1 MMKNI
6 ISRDAYL
13 NRLIE
18 LKDKPVIKAIA
29 GIRRCGK
36 STLMRLYKNHLI
48 SSGVAEENIIFMN
61 FTHFPNSKIDSEYV
75 IKTVKAKQGRTYILL
90 DEVQMLESWDKT
102 VLYLFENVDCDIY
115 VTGSNSMMFSS
126 KLSTLLSGR
135 AITIEMFTFSYN
147 EFLKFTGEAD
157 SDNSLMEYM
166 TYGGFPLALM
176 LRESE
181 DAEIAVLEDI
191 YSTVVLKD
199 IVMRNN
205 IRNQQMLKR
214 ISRFMMRNI
223 GNLLSIKSIRDFMI
237 SNGIKVNFQTIDDYL
252 GYLEESLAFYRVKR
266 YNIKAKEELVVNDKF
281 YVSDLGIRTA
291 VLGKRDADIGRV
303 MENLVYLELRRR
315 GFSVYVGKIGNYEI
329 DFVAI
334 DDVRTVYIQVCYSLN
349 DPLTEEREIRPLK
362 AVDDNYQKVVIVMQP
377 SINKDRNGITELK
390 LRELLTGVDTSPYDS
405 LEKT

>member
-18 LKDKPVIKAIA
+18 LQDKPVIKAIA

-390 LRELLTGVDTSPYDS
+390 LREFLTGVDTSPYDS

>member
-6 ISRDAYL
+6 ILRNTYL

-36 STLMRLYKNHLI
+36 STLLKLYKDYLL
-48 SSGVAEENIIFMN
+48 SSGVAEENILFIN
-61 FTHFPNSKIDSEYV
+61 FTHLPNSEINSKYV
-75 IKTVKAKQGRTYILL
+75 IEAVKAKQGRTYILL
-90 DEVQMLESWDKT
+90 DEIQMLESWDKT
-102 VLYLFENVDCDIY
+102 VLCLFENTNCDIY

-135 AITIEMFTFSYN
+135 AVTIEMFTFSYN
-147 EFLKFTGEAD
+147 KFLKFTGETD
-157 SDNSLMEYM
+157 SDDSLMEYM
-166 TYGGFPLALM
+166 TYGGFLLALM
-176 LRESE
+176 LRDSE

-199 IVMRNN
+199 IIMRNS
-205 IRNQQMLKR
+205 IRNPQMLKR
-214 ISRFMMRNI
+214 ISRFLMRNI

-237 SNGIKVNFQTIDDYL
+237 GNGIKVNFQTIDDYL

-303 MENLVYLELRRR
+303 MENIVYLELRRR
-315 GFSVYVGKIGNYEI
+315 GFTVYVGKIGNYEI

-334 DDVRTVYIQVCYSLN
+334 NDSCTVYIQVCYSLN
-349 DPLTEEREIRPLK
+349 DSVTEEREIRPLR
-362 AVDDNYQKVVIVMQP
+362 AVDDDYRKIVIVMQP
-377 SINKDRNGITELK
+377 SMNKDRGGVVELD
-390 LRELLTGVDTSPYDS
+390 LRKFLSGAEV
-405 LEKT
+405 

>member
-1 MMKNI
+1 M
-6 ISRDAYL
+6 
-13 NRLIE
+13 
-18 LKDKPVIKAIA
+18 
-29 GIRRCGK
+29 C
-36 STLMRLYKNHLI
+36 
-48 SSGVAEENIIFMN
+48 SS
-61 FTHFPNSKIDSEYV
+61 D
-75 IKTVKAKQGRTYILL
+75 L
-90 DEVQMLESWDKT
+90 
-102 VLYLFENVDCDIY
+102 
-115 VTGSNSMMFSS
+115 
-126 KLSTLLSGR
+126 
-135 AITIEMFTFSYN
+135 
-147 EFLKFTGEAD
+147 
-157 SDNSLMEYM
+157 
-166 TYGGFPLALM
+166 
-176 LRESE
+176 SE

-334 DDVRTVYIQVCYSLN
+334 DEVRPCTYRSV
-349 DPLTEEREIRPLK
+349 TH
-362 AVDDNYQKVVIVMQP
+362 
-377 SINKDRNGITELK
+377 
-390 LRELLTGVDTSPYDS
+390 
-405 LEKT
+405 